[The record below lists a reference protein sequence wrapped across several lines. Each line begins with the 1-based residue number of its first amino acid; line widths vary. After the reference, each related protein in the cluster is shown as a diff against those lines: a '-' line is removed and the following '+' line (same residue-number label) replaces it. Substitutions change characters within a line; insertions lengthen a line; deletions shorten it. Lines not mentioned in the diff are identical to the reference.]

1 MIKVK
6 NDEVICCLYYLI
18 ENDFDQLN
26 PEDYGPADIEDDEA
40 RVFHHQG
47 QLLIRM
53 DSLIY

>member
-1 MIKVK
+1 M
-6 NDEVICCLYYLI
+6 ICCLYYLI